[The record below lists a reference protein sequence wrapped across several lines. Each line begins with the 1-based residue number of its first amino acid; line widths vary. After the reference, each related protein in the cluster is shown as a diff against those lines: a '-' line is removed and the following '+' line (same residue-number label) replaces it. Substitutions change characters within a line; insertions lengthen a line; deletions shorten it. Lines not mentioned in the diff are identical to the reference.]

1 MTFLALANYVVYPKR
16 LIGSRCF
23 FFADWSNS
31 TYRFGWLVRIKAMIL
46 LICLISKFW
55 SAALAKPLDGADY
68 RSFWA
73 RQIGSIKSVIRWISC
88 LKWNRSQPSRRHSS
102 FLALFN
108 RAGYA
113 EPQWQKKVVLSGHL
127 SSALFWGKKRNTCK
141 VTRVELVSLDK
152 TGIRTSRH
160 VDVWLKGIV
169 RSKLKF
175 QLFWEFFCISNVL
188 FIYLFKINK

>member
-1 MTFLALANYVVYPKR
+1 MTFLAPANYVVYPKR

-102 FLALFN
+102 ALSRSFQPS
-108 RAGYA
+108 RIRWTAATEESGA
-113 EPQWQKKVVLSGHL
+113 VRPFVKCSVL
-127 SSALFWGKKRNTCK
+127 GKKRNTCK

-152 TGIRTSRH
+152 TGIRTSRY

-169 RSKLKF
+169 QSKLKF
-175 QLFWEFFCISNVL
+175 HPFTTHD
-188 FIYLFKINK
+188 